1 MADRRCTLTTS
12 TDVDHEGVPHPR
24 IVAVVTE
31 LRPVVI
37 GSGRFFRPD
46 EAEQFARQMGA
57 EIVENGDG

>member
-12 TDVDHEGVPHPR
+12 TDVDLLGVPHAR

-31 LRPVVI
+31 MRPVVI
-37 GSGRFFRPD
+37 GSGRFIRPD

-57 EIVENGDG
+57 EIVESDDG